1 MQIERISSAVLP
13 FAEVAL
19 ETGQLETAK
28 RSYQNLLRVHP
39 DSFQARMGLGEVEL
53 RRRNPAEAA
62 RWFVSALAS
71 ASTRPERHDALLA
84 HGRAALDAGHLEAA
98 RGSFARLTDPQ
109 EGASNAHVAFGL
121 NGVGLTF
128 MIDGDLRSAVT
139 LMEQAV
145 ELLPHDQKLRGN
157 LSLSLRNLAEQVAGT
172 SSAANEFAT
181 PGDVAEQ
188 APQPSPVAGPAPDP
202 ALVAAASRI
211 ELAVERFEQAAER
224 LAGAASVAAA
234 SAAVDEPVA
243 QSAPSPQQPAQRPP
257 PESRESAAAAPADDS
272 TAQSALPPR
281 LPQQPVPRPAPESR
295 ESAAVAPA
303 DDDSTVQSAPPR
315 SPQTPAQRPP
325 RESRESA
332 AAPPA
337 DDDSTAQSAPPRSQL
352 PPPESPESAAAPPA
366 DPSPSSQAVP
376 DAAPAATSPPSPPPR
391 DPPPEPAPAA
401 PAGSVG
407 FLVSD
412 SEGLFVQMGAY
423 GTAAAADA
431 MGERLRGITEQ
442 PVRVTE
448 RGGLHRVRI
457 GPLKSRDGLQ
467 ALVGALREAGFGG
480 VEAVDE
486 APTGPEPSAPEP
498 AAPEPS
504 PPPVA
509 LQEATPAPVARPES
523 GQVPVEAVRGFPV
536 DVDGNR
542 LLQMGAYG
550 NEGVAETLALQLRA
564 VTDERVRV
572 ASTEVNGEVLHRVR
586 IGPVAADDWRALTMA
601 LTAAGYDIEDPRP
614 REAFVA
620 RNGAGTFVQFGAFKA
635 RAAAASM
642 ARQLRDW
649 TNEPVSVS
657 QAALADGASVHR
669 VQIGPLA
676 SDARLARLIDAL
688 RTRGF
693 RVTGATE
700 TAADSALSEQPQSP
714 PAQAAPVAEAERPA
728 PPAAALPDEP
738 AQVEDPPPVEP
749 AVELSPPTAEPPPA
763 VPDPVL
769 PPGQPPP
776 VLGESASA
784 TEPEPLPPEPLQTA
798 PTDAR
803 DVDSGP
809 GRDYQET
816 YVTPEAETGVPPPT
830 GRPGSPSNARAFV
843 TTEDQGVFVRIG
855 DYHAIDAAEDVAA
868 RMRVLTTAPV
878 EVIVDEDGPR
888 SLHRVRVGPVET
900 DTDFEALLA
909 AVEALG
915 FDIH

>member
-71 ASTRPERHDALLA
+71 ASTLPERHDALLA

-172 SSAANEFAT
+172 SSAANELAT

-224 LAGAASVAAA
+224 LAGAASAAAA
-234 SAAVDEPVA
+234 SATVDEPVA

-257 PESRESAAAAPADDS
+257 PESRESAAAP
-272 TAQSALPPR
+272 
-281 LPQQPVPRPAPESR
+281 
-295 ESAAVAPA
+295 PA

-325 RESRESA
+325 PESRESA

-337 DDDSTAQSAPPRSQL
+337 DDDSTTQSAPPRSPQL
-352 PPPESPESAAAPPA
+352 PPPESPESAAAAPP
-366 DPSPSSQAVP
+366 DPSPSPQAVP
-376 DAAPAATSPPSPPPR
+376 DAAPATTSPPSPPPR

-509 LQEATPAPVARPES
+509 LQEAPPAPVAPPET

-550 NEGVAETLALQLRA
+550 NEEVAETLALQLRA

-586 IGPVAADDWRALTMA
+586 IGPVAAEDWSALTMA

-620 RNGAGTFVQFGAFKA
+620 RNGTGTFVQFGAFKA

-649 TNEPVSVS
+649 TDEPVSVS

-688 RTRGF
+688 RMRGF
-693 RVTGATE
+693 RVTGANE

-738 AQVEDPPPVEP
+738 AQVEDPPP
-749 AVELSPPTAEPPPA
+749 VELSPPTAEPPPA

-809 GRDYQET
+809 GRDYEET
-816 YVTPEAETGVPPPT
+816 YVTPEAETGVPPPA

-855 DYHAIDAAEDVAA
+855 DYHASDAAEDVAA